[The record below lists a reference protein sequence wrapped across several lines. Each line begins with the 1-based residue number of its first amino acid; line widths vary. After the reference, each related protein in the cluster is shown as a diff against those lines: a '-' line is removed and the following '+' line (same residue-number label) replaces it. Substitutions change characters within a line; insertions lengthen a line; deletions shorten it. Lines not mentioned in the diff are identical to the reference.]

1 MNKNQNTYMLK
12 SKVKDILQ
20 NSAIELNEVI
30 YLKVP
35 ANAAQ
40 SLWNTVD
47 GFYCAAYCCCCYV
60 VQ

>member
-40 SLWNTVD
+40 SL
-47 GFYCAAYCCCCYV
+47 
-60 VQ
+60 